1 VQGVFDQSCKDD
13 DDEDDEGDDDVDV
26 MAVKALVLTHQHLV

>member
-1 VQGVFDQSCKDD
+1 MQGVFDQSCKDD
-13 DDEDDEGDDDVDV
+13 DDEGDDDVDV